1 MLAQHKIACDLNIP
15 LTQNT
20 VIWKI
25 VMMDLMKK
33 ENPLSNK
40 NENAHQMDRRSVQY
54 NINDYVEYE
63 NEAYRITQ
71 PLDFYEVVG
80 VNVHTKLAR
89 RLLIRNLKPISIQD
103 TVENGYN
110 KRDLD
115 DITDEDWLEAQRRFQ
130 AIIPI
135 LQDASRI
142 EIEQHAETIGVHFT
156 TLYRWHRCYLST
168 GTITGI
174 LSRKKGRKAGE
185 IKIPVELKL

>member
-1 MLAQHKIACDLNIP
+1 
-15 LTQNT
+15 
-20 VIWKI
+20 
-25 VMMDLMKK
+25 MMDLMKK

-130 AIIPI
+130 AIRGP
-135 LQDASRI
+135 L
-142 EIEQHAETIGVHFT
+142 
-156 TLYRWHRCYLST
+156 
-168 GTITGI
+168 
-174 LSRKKGRKAGE
+174 RKRN
-185 IKIPVELKL
+185 I